1 MSGKPLVQ
9 SNQIYNNKD
18 SGMVFMQKVGKVT
31 FRVIESHDLLNWCG
45 IACKFPHSL
54 ILCRKET
61 TTYR

>member
-31 FRVIESHDLLNWCG
+31 YRVIGSCDPLN
-45 IACKFPHSL
+45 
-54 ILCRKET
+54 
-61 TTYR
+61 